1 MSSNAHSSDEE
12 SEKHLNTVS
21 PPRAPYNND
30 ETETPTLTKYSPL
43 SLHITVVRRKQ
54 KQHHVRYLHV
64 QTMRKKTNALTTCL
78 PPPLPATAMSN
89 KKINEMSL
97 NLHSSYEKEEK
108 HLTQPNQAQPAQLRP
123 GSQPAQAGCVGLK
136 TRWSNT
142 LHYGIIVEPVPAKKQ
157 SPQASQPS
165 QPGSFPTQPTRD

>member
-1 MSSNAHSSDEE
+1 MSPSPAPCNGDE
-12 SEKHLNTVS
+12 
-21 PPRAPYNND
+21 
-30 ETETPTLTKYSPL
+30 
-43 SLHITVVRRKQ
+43 Q
-54 KQHHVRYLHV
+54 
-64 QTMRKKTNALTTCL
+64 
-78 PPPLPATAMSN
+78 